1 MKLLLQRTLNCNI
14 EGPFWVE
21 SAYMD
26 KELHGFMPLAKD
38 SGSYCEPRFGPDGK
52 AYWISEEQRVFCQNS
67 PTPLTQ
73 RPTFKLAFGDSMV
86 TLECQDEDSPY
97 GLVQGGDI
105 QLLDSSLTH
114 LDPIPGSD
122 HWLVSSLELL
132 YRGPL
137 NQLKS
142 QGPTPA
148 RRFSAGPDHFYY
160 AKGPQLLQQALVGG
174 PPEPLFACSDGS
186 LSFPLY
192 TSRGILITQ
201 EDSAE
206 NHLWLVD
213 PQTKQATSLWHA
225 RDEWIY
231 ACAAHPDGSSYS
243 G

>member
-1 MKLLLQRTLNCNI
+1 MKLLLQRTLSGNV

-21 SAYMD
+21 SAYLDD
-26 KELHGFMPLAKD
+26 KLHGSMPIAKD

-52 AYWISEEQRVFCQNS
+52 IYWISEEQRVFCEHS
-67 PTPLTQ
+67 PTALTQ
-73 RPTFKLAFGDSMV
+73 RPTFKLAFRDLMV
-86 TLECQDEDSPY
+86 TLESQDEDGPY
-97 GLVQGGDI
+97 GLAQGGEI
-105 QLLDSSLTH
+105 HLLDSSLTH

-137 NQLKS
+137 HNLQS

-148 RRFSAGPDHFYY
+148 RRFSAGPTHFYY
-160 AKGPQLLQQALVGG
+160 GKGSELFQQPLAGG
-174 PPEPLFACSDGS
+174 PPELLFACSDGS

-213 PQTKQATSLWHA
+213 PHSKHATSLWHA
-225 RDEWIY
+225 SDEWVY
-231 ACAAHPDGSSYS
+231 ACAAQPN
-243 G
+243 